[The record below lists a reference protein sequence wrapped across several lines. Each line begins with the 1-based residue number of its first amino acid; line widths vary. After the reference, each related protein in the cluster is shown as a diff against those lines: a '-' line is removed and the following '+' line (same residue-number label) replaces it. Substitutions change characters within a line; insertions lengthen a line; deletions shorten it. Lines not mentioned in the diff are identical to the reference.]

1 FGVPIDLDR
10 SGDVPGLVEQ
20 HVLVAFDDDESG
32 ITSMLSDPF
41 GADQSRSI
49 RILGELRAGIGRD
62 RSAHAFL
69 LKHSGCAELV
79 GTTSVPHSIFPTQD
93 LPRKVLS
100 AEMNASGFSECTQ
113 CPEPLTVSRV
123 ARGNRVH
130 ICGRSSR
137 LT

>member
-1 FGVPIDLDR
+1 RVVEFGVPIDLDR

-69 LKHSGCAELV
+69 LKHSGE
-79 GTTSVPHSIFPTQD
+79 TSSLEQRRYPTAYS
-93 LPRKVLS
+93 LLRT
-100 AEMNASGFSECTQ
+100 C
-113 CPEPLTVSRV
+113 R
-123 ARGNRVH
+123 
-130 ICGRSSR
+130 GRSSALR
-137 LT
+137 